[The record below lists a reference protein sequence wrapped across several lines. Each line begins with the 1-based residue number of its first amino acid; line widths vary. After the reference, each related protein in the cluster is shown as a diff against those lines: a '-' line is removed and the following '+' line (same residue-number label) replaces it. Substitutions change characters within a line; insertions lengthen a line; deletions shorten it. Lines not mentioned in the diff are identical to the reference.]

1 MRIRLSY
8 LPLITVCISLA
19 CTAAPTL
26 DDLYAQQVMLKQA
39 EQDYRQRAK
48 FLAGGEADDYQAY
61 IVGLRDRLAQDCD
74 AMRLNGVALPADI
87 DCPRQFIRQVAPLE
101 RDPNKSLTES
111 ERTETLDAELE
122 AGLGDY
128 DELLLREQAR
138 VKADR
143 PRSAGEG
150 GGGGLAGGADG
161 QSGDEAGSAGTD
173 GQTADASDE
182 QMADTSIERP
192 PVATGSGG
200 GKQTVAS
207 GQPDN
212 IPDGSDDDV
221 VARQLRKAAEQET
234 DPELKKKLWEEYRK
248 YKQGTQS
255 Q

>member
-1 MRIRLSY
+1 MCIRLSY
-8 LPLITVCISLA
+8 LPLITVCISFA
-19 CTAAPTL
+19 CAAAPSL

-39 EQDYRQRAK
+39 QQDYRQRAK
-48 FLAGGEADDYQAY
+48 FLARGEADDYRAY
-61 IVGLRDRLAQDCD
+61 IDSLRDRMMQDCD
-74 AMRLNGVALPADI
+74 AMRLSGVALPADI
-87 DCPRQFIRQVAPLE
+87 VCPRRLTEQVAPLE
-101 RDPNKSLTES
+101 RSPNQTLTES
-111 ERTETLDAELE
+111 EQTETLDAELE
-122 AGLGDY
+122 AGLGEY

-150 GGGGLAGGADG
+150 GGLAGGADG
-161 QSGDEAGSAGTD
+161 EVGGDSGSAGTD
-173 GQTADASDE
+173 GQTADAGDE
-182 QMADTSIERP
+182 QMTDTSIEKP

-200 GKQTVAS
+200 GRQTVVS
-207 GQPDN
+207 GQPED

-234 DPELKKKLWEEYRK
+234 DPKLKKKLWEEYRK

>member
-8 LPLITVCISLA
+8 LPLITVCISLP
-19 CTAAPTL
+19 CIAAPSL

-48 FLAGGEADDYQAY
+48 FLAGGEADDYRVY
-61 IVGLRDRLAQDCD
+61 IAGLRDRLAQDCD
-74 AMRLNGVALPADI
+74 ALRLSGVALPTDI
-87 DCPRQFIRQVAPLE
+87 DCPRQFIQQVAPLE
-101 RDPNKSLTES
+101 RDPNQSLTES
-111 ERTETLDAELE
+111 EQTETLDAELE
-122 AGLGDY
+122 AGLGEY

-143 PRSAGEG
+143 PRSAGES
-150 GGGGLAGGADG
+150 GGLAGGADG
-161 QSGDEAGSAGTD
+161 ESGGETGSAGTD
-173 GQTADASDE
+173 GQTADAGDE
-182 QMADTSIERP
+182 PMADTDIERP
-192 PVATGSGG
+192 PVVTGSGG

>member
-1 MRIRLSY
+1 MCIRLSY

-19 CTAAPTL
+19 CIAAPSL

-48 FLAGGEADDYQAY
+48 FLAGGEADDYRAY
-61 IVGLRDRLAQDCD
+61 IAGLHDRLAQDCD
-74 AMRLNGVALPADI
+74 AMRLSGVTLPTDI
-87 DCPRQFIRQVAPLE
+87 DCPRQFIQQVAPLE
-101 RDPNKSLTES
+101 RDPNQSLTES
-111 ERTETLDAELE
+111 EQTETLDAELE
-122 AGLGDY
+122 AGLGEY

-150 GGGGLAGGADG
+150 ESGGMAGGADG
-161 QSGDEAGSAGTD
+161 GSGGEAGSAGND
-173 GQTADASDE
+173 GQKADASDG

-192 PVATGSGG
+192 PVVTGSGG

>member
-8 LPLITVCISLA
+8 LPLITVCISLP
-19 CTAAPTL
+19 CIAAPSL

-48 FLAGGEADDYQAY
+48 FLAGGEADDYRVY
-61 IVGLRDRLAQDCD
+61 IAGLRDRLAQDCD
-74 AMRLNGVALPADI
+74 ALRLSGVALPTDI
-87 DCPRQFIRQVAPLE
+87 DCPRQFIQQVAPLE
-101 RDPNKSLTES
+101 RDPNQSLTES
-111 ERTETLDAELE
+111 EQTETLDAELE
-122 AGLGDY
+122 AGLGEY

-150 GGGGLAGGADG
+150 GGLAGGADG
-161 QSGDEAGSAGTD
+161 ESGGETGSAGTD
-173 GQTADASDE
+173 GQTADAGDE
-182 QMADTSIERP
+182 QTADTDIERP
-192 PVATGSGG
+192 PVVTGSGG

>member
-8 LPLITVCISLA
+8 LPLITVCISLT

-48 FLAGGEADDYQAY
+48 FLAGGEADDYRAY
-61 IVGLRDRLAQDCD
+61 IAGLRDRLAQDCD
-74 AMRLNGVALPADI
+74 AMRLNGVVLPTDI
-87 DCPRQFIRQVAPLE
+87 DCPRQFLQPVAPLK
-101 RDPNKSLTES
+101 RDPNQSLTES

-128 DELLLREQAR
+128 DDLLLREQAR

-150 GGGGLAGGADG
+150 EGGGLAGGADG
-161 QSGDEAGSAGTD
+161 ESGGEAGSAGTD
-173 GQTADASDE
+173 GQTADAGDE
-182 QMADTSIERP
+182 QMADTGIERP

-234 DPELKKKLWEEYRK
+234 DPELQKKLWEEYRK